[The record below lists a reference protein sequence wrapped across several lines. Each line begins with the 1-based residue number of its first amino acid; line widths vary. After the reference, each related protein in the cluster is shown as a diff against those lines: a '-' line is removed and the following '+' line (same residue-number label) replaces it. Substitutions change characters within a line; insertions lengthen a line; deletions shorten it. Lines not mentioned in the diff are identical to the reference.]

1 MNMGKTLVI
10 VESPS
15 KAKTINKY
23 LGREFTVKSS
33 VGHIRDLPKSG
44 GGKPTPPKPVKGK
57 RPPKKTPAQKKA
69 QARKALIRRMGVD
82 PENDWK
88 ADYQVLPD
96 KVKVLDELRQIA
108 AKCDRIVLATDLDR
122 EGEAIAWHL
131 REAIGGP
138 EDRFERVTF
147 AEITKKAILK
157 SFENPG
163 DINMDRVYAQQARR
177 FLDRVVGFEVSPLL
191 WKKIARGLSA
201 GRVQS
206 VATRLV
212 VEREREINAFI
223 PEEYWDIHAQ
233 LKGDAGIE
241 FTAQVVKENGKTAK
255 WEHGDSAHEAV
266 AILEQ
271 AEHRINEVQQKP
283 VKQRPNPP
291 FMTSTLQQAAS
302 VRLGYAVR
310 KTMTM
315 AQRLYEAGLIT
326 YMRTDSL
333 NLSPDSIQ
341 SCRSYIQSTYGADYL
356 PESPNFYKSKSGA
369 QEAHEAIR
377 PTDVTVTAAD
387 LPKLESDQ
395 RRLYELIHNQFVA
408 CQMPPAIFDT
418 TTAIIHADRYEL
430 RARGRVLRFAGWTK
444 VMPPAKRDDKNP
456 DLPPLSEGEKLDCL
470 SIDPSQHFTKPPA
483 RFNEASL
490 VKEMERL
497 GIGRPSTYAAII
509 ATIQDRGYVRV
520 ESKRL
525 YAEKTGEIVTSRLQ
539 ENFTDLLDYNFTA
552 GLESELDQVA
562 GGGSGLEDGFK
573 PFLSRIHRY
582 PRQGR

>member
-1 MNMGKTLVI
+1 MGKTLVI

-23 LGREFTVKSS
+23 LGRDYVVKSS
-33 VGHIRDLPKSG
+33 VGHIRDLPKG
-44 GGKPTPPKPVKGK
+44 TGVKVAPPKPVKGK
-57 RPPKKTPAQKKA
+57 KPPKKTPAQKA
-69 QARKALIRRMGVD
+69 TQARKALIRRMGID
-82 PENDWK
+82 PDNDWK
-88 ADYQVLPD
+88 AYYQVLPD
-96 KVKVLDELRQIA
+96 KVKVLKELQDIA
-108 AKCDRIVLATDLDR
+108 AKSDKILLATDLDR

-138 EDRFERVTF
+138 EERFQRVTF

-157 SFENPG
+157 AFEDPG
-163 DINMDRVYAQQARR
+163 GINMDRVYAQQARR
-177 FLDRVVGFEVSPLL
+177 FLDRVVGFQVSPLL

-233 LKGDAGIE
+233 LKGDAGLE
-241 FTAQVVKENGKTAK
+241 FSAEVTKENGKAVGWNNGT
-255 WEHGDSAHEAV
+255 SAHEAV
-266 AILEQ
+266 AILES
-271 AEHRINEVQQKP
+271 ADHIIHEVQQKP
-283 VKQRPNPP
+283 VKQRPYPP

-302 VRLGYAVR
+302 VRLGFAVR

-333 NLSPDSIQ
+333 NLSPDSLQ
-341 SCRSYIQSTYGADYL
+341 SCRSHIQQTYGADYL
-356 PESPNFYKSKSGA
+356 PDAPQVYKSKSGA

-377 PTDVTVTAAD
+377 PTDVTLTVAD

-430 RARGRVLRFAGWTK
+430 RARGRVMRFAGWTK
-444 VMPPAKRDDKNP
+444 VMPPAKKDVKNP
-456 DLPPLSEGEKLDCL
+456 DLPPLSEGEKLSCL
-470 SIDPSQHFTKPPA
+470 SITPSQHFTKPPA

-520 ESKRL
+520 DSKRL

-539 ENFTDLLDYNFTA
+539 ENFTDLALIIISPPV
-552 GLESELDQVA
+552 LRPS
-562 GGGSGLEDGFK
+562 
-573 PFLSRIHRY
+573 
-582 PRQGR
+582 